1 MSSVAKKQ
9 GPSKKRAVGVI
20 VFGLICGLVIPA
32 GATPPEKRDI
42 VSVEKT
48 PRLAARLQPLGLDQL
63 FEWEGRIYVLVG
75 PTDIWKLDQ
84 NRIPYLIE
92 SPKFP
97 ALNTRPSLLQGGI
110 NGDYH
115 SYLELEADLQALER
129 AYPQLARLFTIGV
142 TLENRRIYALKI
154 SDNVALD
161 EEEAEVLFLGCH
173 HAREWISVEV
183 PLLLAKYLLEN
194 YASDAGVR
202 RAVDESEVWIAPLVN
217 PDGLEYSIRFFRYWR
232 KNRRLNADGS
242 YGVDLNRN
250 YGYGWAYDN
259 EGSSPVPASEVYR
272 GSAAFSEPETRAVRD
287 LFGQREFQ
295 ALVTYHSFSQII
307 LYPWGYTTT
316 PTDKDGLHRSLA
328 AAMSTLMAAV
338 NGRVYSFGAS
348 AASLYLTNGDTTD
361 WAFGVSGIPA
371 YTIELPPVDQLGG
384 GFFNAE
390 RDIDPIF
397 KENLPAA
404 LYLIDRSISNFGAS
418 LPGLREARADLLRSI
433 GKVPG
438 RRLR

>member
-9 GPSKKRAVGVI
+9 GPGKKKAVAVVI
-20 VFGLICGLVIPA
+20 FGFISGLILPA

-63 FEWEGRIYVLVG
+63 FEWEGRIYILVG

-92 SPKFP
+92 SHKFP
-97 ALNTRPSLLQGGI
+97 ALNTRPSLLQSGI

-129 AYPQLARLFTIGV
+129 AYPRIARLFTIGV

-183 PLLLAKYLLEN
+183 PFLLAKYLLEN

-202 RAVDESEVWIAPLVN
+202 RAVDESEV
-217 PDGLEYSIRFFRYWR
+217 
-232 KNRRLNADGS
+232 
-242 YGVDLNRN
+242 
-250 YGYGWAYDN
+250 
-259 EGSSPVPASEVYR
+259 
-272 GSAAFSEPETRAVRD
+272 
-287 LFGQREFQ
+287 
-295 ALVTYHSFSQII
+295 
-307 LYPWGYTTT
+307 
-316 PTDKDGLHRSLA
+316 
-328 AAMSTLMAAV
+328 
-338 NGRVYSFGAS
+338 
-348 AASLYLTNGDTTD
+348 
-361 WAFGVSGIPA
+361 
-371 YTIELPPVDQLGG
+371 
-384 GFFNAE
+384 
-390 RDIDPIF
+390 
-397 KENLPAA
+397 
-404 LYLIDRSISNFGAS
+404 
-418 LPGLREARADLLRSI
+418 
-433 GKVPG
+433 
-438 RRLR
+438 